1 MDPITL
7 IVTALATGA
16 VAGLKPTAEKVVK
29 DAYEGLKKIIKD
41 KYERSQKA
49 MPVLE
54 DDPAAEDSKAL
65 VRKRLEE
72 EGAAGD
78 EDLLRQ
84 AQAVLQA
91 VQERDADAARAA
103 GVQIEDLK
111 AGANVRIEDIV
122 STTGPV
128 GVRRVQADQDITI
141 GGIRVGETEPPP
153 GKDEAPGA

>member
-29 DAYEGLKKIIKD
+29 DAYEGLKTLIKN

-49 MPVLE
+49 VPVLE
-54 DDPAAEDSKAL
+54 DDPAAEEGQAI

-72 EGAAGD
+72 EGAGND
-78 EDLLRQ
+78 EELLRQ
-84 AQAVLQA
+84 AQTVLQA
-91 VQERDADAARAA
+91 VQERDPEAAATA
-103 GVQIEDLK
+103 GVRIEDLK
-111 AGANVRIEDIV
+111 AGASVSIRDIV

-128 GVRRVQADQDITI
+128 EVRRVQADQDITI
-141 GGIRVGETEPPP
+141 GGIRVGGTETPP
-153 GKDEAPGA
+153 GKTGTP